1 MCDPLPILHSR
12 VTSLVTHT
20 SPFTQPHPNSVK
32 TVLERFRCVHM
43 LADLWHAPEPC
54 EVAGC
59 ATVGSSEGVMMG
71 GLALKRRWERRRK
84 EAGLPFNKPN
94 VIFGENAH
102 VRALL

>member
-1 MCDPLPILHSR
+1 
-12 VTSLVTHT
+12 
-20 SPFTQPHPNSVK
+20 
-32 TVLERFRCVHM
+32 M
-43 LADLWHAPEPC
+43 LADLWRAPEPC

-84 EAGLPFNKPN
+84 EAGLPYDKPN

-102 VRALL
+102 VRVLYTSALAIYHCLHRGGNRRRSRHSRILATIVVRRS

>member
-1 MCDPLPILHSR
+1 
-12 VTSLVTHT
+12 
-20 SPFTQPHPNSVK
+20 
-32 TVLERFRCVHM
+32 M
-43 LADLWHAPEPC
+43 LADLWHAPDPC

-84 EAGLPFNKPN
+84 EAGLPYDKPN

-102 VRALL
+102 VRGLRQSRTQVLLLPRKLPG

>member
-1 MCDPLPILHSR
+1 
-12 VTSLVTHT
+12 
-20 SPFTQPHPNSVK
+20 
-32 TVLERFRCVHM
+32 M
-43 LADLWHAPEPC
+43 LADLWHAPDPC

-84 EAGLPFNKPN
+84 EAGLPYDKPN

-102 VRALL
+102 VRALQPPQIQCLYCPYLAVSHGEKYS